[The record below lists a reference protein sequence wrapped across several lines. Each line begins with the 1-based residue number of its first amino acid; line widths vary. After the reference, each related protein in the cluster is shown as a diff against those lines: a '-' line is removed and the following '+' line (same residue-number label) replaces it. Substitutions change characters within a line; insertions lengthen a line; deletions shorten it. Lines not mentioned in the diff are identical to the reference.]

1 MHNIK
6 IEARKGHEMV
16 ADHLLG
22 QIREG
27 RLKPGQ
33 KLPSVVELAAAY
45 GVGRS
50 TIREAVSALKA
61 MGWIDVRQGGG
72 TYVKPVLPSE
82 LKTGADMLFQEA
94 KSLAEL
100 LEVRRVL
107 ETGAAALAAQ
117 HRTSADLSRMREA
130 LLEMEKGLQE
140 HDTGKSDRAD
150 VAFHLAIAAASGNS
164 LLIGMMES
172 LSERLSESIRSSRE
186 LWFFHGQSTA
196 SSLLLEHQGLYDA
209 IEQQLP
215 EQAGM
220 QMELHLVKVE
230 RVVRTALETDRNG

>member
-1 MHNIK
+1 MQNIR

-27 RLKPGQ
+27 QLKPGQ

-72 TYVKPVLPSE
+72 TFVKTELPSDS
-82 LKTGADMLFQEA
+82 KTVADMLFQEA

-107 ETGAAALAAQ
+107 ETGMAALAAQ
-117 HRTSADLSRMREA
+117 HRTPGDLSRLREA

-140 HDTGKSDRAD
+140 QDTGRSDRAD

-164 LLIGMMES
+164 LLFRMMES
-172 LSERLSESIRSSRE
+172 LSERLMESIRSSRE
-186 LWFFHGQSTA
+186 LWFFQEQA
-196 SSLLLEHQGLYDA
+196 SAANLLLEHQGIYDA
-209 IEQQLP
+209 IEQQQA
-215 EQAGM
+215 EQAGTR
-220 QMELHLVKVE
+220 MELHLVKVE
-230 RVVRTALETDRNG
+230 RVVRTALEKNPDE